1 MDYMSSLSI
10 VFDRTNL
17 TAGLVRAGKV
27 QHPSEVLN
35 SVFHSL
41 TNRTSLPHRLVSL
54 SIENL
59 QSRNEP
65 DVTTS
70 LEFIELIR
78 NLHTLKLKIAIVDH
92 LIISPQVTKKFEETS
107 SFYLHLLQFWLA
119 PASQNLRVLHLSAAV
134 PWGWFPKVDLRGVYL
149 PHIEDLTLVNFTF
162 SHDWHL
168 TWLSDHA
175 GSLKCLR
182 LVDCAI
188 LDHARPAKQYLDSEG
203 YPLSTGSGGEGQPA
217 EGFHSHKKR
226 WSHYFKA
233 IENSLPRLQLFSL
246 LAPDHV
252 FGGTHLQAIF
262 DEEVQQVY
270 GAHFYMAYVSND
282 YLSFF
287 QEYLF
292 QVEQADL
299 VEEVQQNHEDEQ
311 ALRELLSAIQRR
323 NAARA

>member
-1 MDYMSSLSI
+1 MDHMSSLSI

-41 TNRTSLPHRLVSL
+41 TNRNSLPHRLACL

-78 NLHTLKLKIAIVDH
+78 NLHTLKLKIATVDH
-92 LIISPQVTKKFEETS
+92 LIISPQTTKKFEETS

-149 PHIEDLTLVNFTF
+149 PHIEDLALVNFTF

-175 GSLKCLR
+175 GSLKCVR
-182 LVDCAI
+182 LKDCAI
-188 LDHARPAKQYLDSEG
+188 LDHARPTGQYLDSEG
-203 YPLSTGSGGEGQPA
+203 YPLSTESGVEGQPGA
-217 EGFHSHKKR
+217 GFHSHKKR

-252 FGGTHLQAIF
+252 FSGTHLQAIL
-262 DEEVQQVY
+262 DEEVKQIY
-270 GAHFYMAYVSND
+270 SARFYITYVSNH
-282 YLSFF
+282 YVSFF

-292 QVEQADL
+292 QVEQANL
-299 VEEVQQNHEDEQ
+299 VMKAQQNHEDEQ
-311 ALRELLSAIQRR
+311 ALRELLSTIERR
-323 NAARA
+323 NAARV